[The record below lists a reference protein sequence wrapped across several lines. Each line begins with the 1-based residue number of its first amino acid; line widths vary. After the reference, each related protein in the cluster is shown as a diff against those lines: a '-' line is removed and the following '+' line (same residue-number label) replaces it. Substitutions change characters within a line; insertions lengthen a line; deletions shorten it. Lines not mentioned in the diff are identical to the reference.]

1 MAMLKDLIVSGGVI
15 LGALKCKGIN
25 SSGEIKADNVSL
37 NNSMATLG
45 SSMQVLEIR
54 EKHNII
60 ITTKICNISSFYV
73 IFDEISIRRIASS
86 MGMNAS
92 YNLTVKFSGGTG
104 RWETQGYKS
113 IKGVENYV
121 ALLTISN
128 PYDSTVG
135 SIDSYT
141 GTTKFKISFSED
153 MDFKVGECI
162 LIKYNPSLTKIELE

>member
-1 MAMLKDLIVSGGVI
+1 M
-15 LGALKCKGIN
+15 CKN
-25 SSGEIKADNVSL
+25 IKTNEVYL
-37 NNSMATLG
+37 NDSMATLG

-60 ITTKICNISSFYV
+60 ITTKISNRSSFYV
-73 IFDEISIRRIASS
+73 VFDEISIRRVAYS
-86 MGMNAS
+86 MSINAS
-92 YNLTVKFSGGTG
+92 YNLTVKFSGSTG
-104 RWETQGYKS
+104 KWETQGVWNH
-113 IKGVENYV
+113 KGTQNYV
-121 ALLTISN
+121 TLLTISN

-153 MDFKVGECI
+153 MDFVTGEAI